1 MPWKRLEGQAIVC
14 ALHGKRDR
22 MRLFLRDHVGFMIF
36 QLIQCVMIPVL
47 FWIDGYRGMG
57 VSLYAIFLSFVFLT
71 AFLIYRYISR
81 KHYYQRLQS
90 QMNTLD
96 GSLETTEHS
105 PISEAL
111 DRLLHSQY
119 RLYQEELLRAEDR
132 QDEHLLFM
140 DRWVHQM
147 KTPLS
152 VIELTAQTLDEP
164 ESSSIREET
173 DRMRNGL
180 NTVLYMARL
189 RTIAEDFQIKPVILP
204 KLVHEVNQENKR
216 FYIRNEV
223 YPQLKVENPGIKVE
237 TDEKWIFFLL
247 TQIVHNAVKYST
259 GKTKQL
265 DISLYE
271 RCGEAVLEVKD
282 FGIGI
287 PVVDQKRVFNKFYT
301 GENGRK
307 YRESTGMGLY
317 LVKEVAD
324 KLEHR
329 IELES
334 TIGEGTTIRIIFSK
348 TQNLT
353 SV

>member
-1 MPWKRLEGQAIVC
+1 
-14 ALHGKRDR
+14 
-22 MRLFLRDHVGFMIF
+22 MRLFLREHFL
-36 QLIQCVMIPVL
+36 LIVILVIQVFIIPIL
-47 FWIDGYRGMG
+47 FWLDGYRGLS
-57 VSLYAIFLSFVFLT
+57 VSIYAVFLSFVFLT
-71 AFLIYRYISR
+71 AVFIYRYISR
-81 KHYYQRLQS
+81 KNFYQRLQNS
-90 QMNTLD
+90 MDSLD
-96 GSLETTEHS
+96 ESLETTEQA

-111 DRLLHSQY
+111 DRLLRAQY
-119 RLYQEELLRAEDR
+119 RLYQEALQKAEDR

-173 DRMRNGL
+173 ERMRNGL

-189 RTIAEDFQIKPVILP
+189 RTIAEDFHIKPVLLS
-204 KLVHEVNQENKR
+204 KLIHEVNQENKR

-223 YPQLKVENPGIKVE
+223 YPQLKEDKVGITVA
-237 TDEKWIFFLL
+237 TDEKWLFFLL
-247 TQIVHNAVKYST
+247 TQLVHNAVKYST
-259 GKTKQL
+259 GKTNRIVL
-265 DISLYE
+265 SLYE
-271 RCGEAVLEVKD
+271 RSGEAVLEVKD

-287 PVVDQKRVFNKFYT
+287 PVVDQKRVFHKFYT

-307 YRESTGMGLY
+307 NRESTGMGLY
-317 LVKEVAD
+317 LVKEVAE
-324 KLEHR
+324 KLEHS

-334 TIGEGTTIRIIFSK
+334 KVDEGTTVRIIFSK

-353 SV
+353 QM

>member
-1 MPWKRLEGQAIVC
+1 MS
-14 ALHGKRDR
+14 
-22 MRLFLRDHVGFMIF
+22 LFLREHLLYIAFYF
-36 QLIQCVMIPVL
+36 IPCIGIPIL
-47 FWIDGYRGMG
+47 FFLDGYRDFH
-57 VSLYAIFLSFVFLT
+57 VSFYAVFLSVIFLIVFL
-71 AFLIYRYISR
+71 FLRYFSR
-81 KHYYQRLQS
+81 RKFYQRLQHPIS
-90 QMNTLD
+90 ALD
-96 GSLETTEHS
+96 QSLETTEQA

-111 DRLLHSQY
+111 DHLLHVQY
-119 RLYQEELLRAEDR
+119 QLYQEEIKAAEER

-152 VIELTAQTLDEP
+152 VIELTAQSLDEP

-189 RTIAEDFQIKPVILP
+189 RTIAEDFQIKPVTLS
-204 KLVHEVNQENKR
+204 KLVQEVNRENKR

-223 YPQLKVENPGIKVE
+223 FPQLQESKSEITVE
-237 TDEKWIFFLL
+237 TDEKWLFFLL
-247 TQIVHNAVKYST
+247 TQLIHNAVNYST
-259 GKTKQL
+259 GKAKQL
-265 DISLYE
+265 VISIYQQAD
-271 RCGEAVLEVKD
+271 EAVLEVKD

-287 PVVDQKRVFNKFYT
+287 PLADQKRVFTKFYT

-317 LVKEVAD
+317 LVKEVAER
-324 KLEHR
+324 LEHR
-329 IELES
+329 LELES
-334 TIGEGTTIRIIFSK
+334 KVGEGTAIRIIFSK

-353 SV
+353 SM

>member
-1 MPWKRLEGQAIVC
+1 MK
-14 ALHGKRDR
+14 
-22 MRLFLRDHVGFMIF
+22 LFLREHLLLIII
-36 QLIQCVMIPVL
+36 QLIQCALIITL
-47 FWIDGYRGMG
+47 FWLDGYRGLG
-57 VSLYAIFLSFVFLT
+57 VTIYAIFLSLVLLT
-71 AFLIYRYISR
+71 VFLIYRYMSR
-81 KHYYQRLQS
+81 KKLYRRLQNPL
-90 QMNTLD
+90 QTLD
-96 GSLETTEHS
+96 ESLETTERA

-111 DRLLHSQY
+111 DQLLISQY
-119 RLYQEELLRAEDR
+119 RLYQEELQKAVSR

-189 RTIAEDFQIKPVILP
+189 RTITEDFQIKPVMLS
-204 KLVHEVNQENKR
+204 KLVHEVNRENKR

-223 YPQLKVENPGIKVE
+223 YPQLKEERPSILVE

-247 TQIVHNAVKYST
+247 TQLVHNAVKYST
-259 GKTKQL
+259 EKTNHL
-265 DISLYE
+265 VISIYE
-271 RCGEAVLEVKD
+271 RLGEAVLEVKD
-282 FGIGI
+282 FGVGI
-287 PVVDQKRVFNKFYT
+287 PVVDKKRVFNKFYT

-317 LVKEVAD
+317 LVKEVAE

-329 IELES
+329 LELES
-334 TIGEGTTIRIIFSK
+334 TVGEGTTIRIIFSE

-353 SV
+353 

>member
-1 MPWKRLEGQAIVC
+1 MK
-14 ALHGKRDR
+14 
-22 MRLFLRDHVGFMIF
+22 LFLREHLLLIVIQVF
-36 QLIQCVMIPVL
+36 QCMVVPVL
-47 FWIDGYRGMG
+47 FWLDGYRGIG
-57 VSLYAIFLSFVFLT
+57 VVIYAIFLSIILLSGY
-71 AFLIYRYISR
+71 LIYQYGSR
-81 KHYYQRLQS
+81 RKFYQRLQNS
-90 QMNTLD
+90 METLD
-96 GSLETTEHS
+96 ASLETTERS

-111 DRLLHSQY
+111 DQLLLSQY
-119 RLYQEELLRAEDR
+119 QLYQEKLRKAEDQ

-152 VIELTAQTLDEP
+152 VIELTAQSLDEP

-189 RTIAEDFQIKPVILP
+189 RTIAEDFHIKPVVLS
-204 KLVHEVNQENKR
+204 KLIHEVNQDNKR
-216 FYIRNEV
+216 FYIRNAV
-223 YPQLKVENPGIKVE
+223 YPQVKEERPGITVA
-237 TDEKWIFFLL
+237 TDEKWLFFLL
-247 TQIVHNAVKYST
+247 TQLIHNAVKYSS
-259 GKTKQL
+259 GQAGNIE
-265 DISLYE
+265 ISIYE
-271 RCGEAVLEVKD
+271 ELGECVLEVRD

-287 PVVDQKRVFNKFYT
+287 PIADQKRVFSKFFT

-324 KLEHR
+324 RLQHE
-329 IELES
+329 ILLES
-334 TIGEGTTIRIIFSK
+334 VQGEGTVIRIIFSP

-353 SV
+353 SM